1 MTERD
6 ADQKAEMPEHAR
18 RAGGGTAERTGG
30 AHQAVTACDEHVGEQ
45 RSLTMEEVVC
55 RENMLAAHR
64 RVVGNQG
71 AAGVDGMTVDELM
84 PMLRDRWPAIRDELL
99 SGTYRPAP
107 VRKVEIPVALGCVCW
122 AFRRCSID

>member
-1 MTERD
+1 
-6 ADQKAEMPEHAR
+6 
-18 RAGGGTAERTGG
+18 
-30 AHQAVTACDEHVGEQ
+30 
-45 RSLTMEEVVC
+45 MEEVVC

-84 PMLRDRWPAIRDELL
+84 PMLRDRWLAIRDELL
-99 SGTYRPAP
+99 SGTYQPAP
-107 VRKVEIPVALGCVCW
+107 VRKVEIPVAPGCVCW